1 MDVPVHHLQKKKKV
15 AAELMQLLLPQLL
28 YAFAEIPFSLLFW
41 LLQYDSEVIMS
52 NRDLLLDSD
61 NRMHNAAHLL
71 QLCCVLLKFDA
82 NHVFLR
88 KKKKNL
94 FVISKCRI

>member
-1 MDVPVHHLQKKKKV
+1 MFLCIICKKKKKV
-15 AAELMQLLLPQLL
+15 AAGLLPLLLPQLL

-71 QLCCVLLKFDA
+71 QLCCVLLKFVA
-82 NHVFLR
+82 YYVFCEKR
-88 KKKKNL
+88 KKICL
-94 FVISKCRI
+94 